1 MEDLLIGHGVRV
13 NGRDYRIVGATGGD
27 VYSAGGP
34 TVFEVFDSIPYTFL
48 TIQSGGVTGNT
59 IVAQY
64 EATGIFKMRTGMV
77 QNDSSENVEQGAT
90 LHVRPTEAF
99 LTDVPANRE
108 HYRLTLVE
116 TDWSDFEAES

>member
-1 MEDLLIGHGVRV
+1 MEDLLIGHGIRV

-34 TVFEVFDSIPYTFL
+34 TVFEVFDNIPYTFL
-48 TIQSGGVTGNT
+48 EITSGIAGKT

-99 LTDVPANRE
+99 LTNVPANRE

-116 TDWSDFEAES
+116 TDWSDFEVDS